1 MKRKAQVIL
10 EKGSFQGVD
19 YSKKS
24 VDYLIN
30 ELHVH
35 QVELEIQNEELRLSH
50 NRLEQSRDRFFSFF
64 QNAPVGYLIQDSI
77 GMIMDVNQTF
87 CRMVGK
93 DPLAFINKPVTELI
107 DPADKLIFYH
117 GTIPSI
123 NSPKGNPLRFDC
135 PTPERGHSM
144 PDWRVAILLW
154 KKKPPPT

>member
-1 MKRKAQVIL
+1 MIL

-107 DPADKLIFYH
+107 DPADKLIFLSRYNSFYKQPE
-117 GTIPSI
+117 GKSI
-123 NSPKGNPLRFDC
+123 EIRLSNTGKGAFNARLEGC
-135 PTPERGHSM
+135 YLALEEK
-144 PDWRVAILLW
+144 A
-154 KKKPPPT
+154 PPT